1 MRRRAVLL
9 LTVTT
14 MALLAVASPAWAAE
28 FEVNSTGD
36 QGDENPG
43 DGSCFTGDVLV
54 IGDECTL
61 RAAIQEA
68 NDNENAPTV
77 DKIRFGVPTTGVA
90 TISPAS
96 ELDTITE
103 PVTIN
108 GYSQPGSRPNTATTG
123 TNAVLKIVLDGF
135 NSDGVFSGLVVKA
148 RNSTVRGLVINNGFR
163 FGVLLD
169 EETPSDKGR
178 TVEGCF
184 IGTDASGTQGPG
196 NNGGVIIDDGE
207 GNVVGGNTLAARNLI
222 SANTNAGVFV
232 SSPANGN
239 TIQGNLIGTNKNG
252 TDSNLGNFTG
262 VHIVGGS
269 NNTIGGNGAATNTIA
284 YNRGRHGVQ
293 VQGLTDPSSGTG
305 NRILSNS
312 IHSNAELGIQLGA
325 DGVTPNDPGD
335 ADTGANRLQNF
346 PVLTSATRFLD
357 RRTGINGRLNSTP
370 NRDFTIQF
378 FSNPSTDPNE
388 GRTFLGEI
396 QVTTN
401 RKGNTGTFTFTTNR
415 GAVSEG
421 QFITATATRNSTG
434 DTSEFS
440 QGKRVEPPVFEQ
452 TG

>member
-1 MRRRAVLL
+1 
-9 LTVTT
+9 
-14 MALLAVASPAWAAE
+14 
-28 FEVNSTGD
+28 
-36 QGDENPG
+36 
-43 DGSCFTGDVLV
+43 
-54 IGDECTL
+54 
-61 RAAIQEA
+61 
-68 NDNENAPTV
+68 
-77 DKIRFGVPTTGVA
+77 
-90 TISPAS
+90 
-96 ELDTITE
+96 
-103 PVTIN
+103 
-108 GYSQPGSRPNTATTG
+108 
-123 TNAVLKIVLDGF
+123 
-135 NSDGVFSGLVVKA
+135 
-148 RNSTVRGLVINNGFR
+148 VINNGFR
-163 FGVLLD
+163 AGVVLD

-207 GNVVGGNTLAARNLI
+207 GNVVGGDTLAARNLI

-239 TIQGNLIGTNKNG
+239 TIQGNLIGTDKNG
-252 TDSNLGNFTG
+252 TYSNLGNFTG

-269 NNTIGGNGAATNTIA
+269 NNTIGGNGAAGNTIA

-312 IHSNAELGIQLGA
+312 IHNNAELGIQLGA
-325 DGVTPNDPGD
+325 DGVTPNDPAANMD
-335 ADTGANRLQNF
+335 SDTGPNRLQNF
-346 PVLTSATRFLD
+346 PVITSATKFLD
-357 RRTGINGRLNSTP
+357 NTTNISGKLNSTP

-388 GRTFLGEI
+388 GKTFLGQI

-401 RKGNTGTFTFTTNR
+401 RKGNTGTFTFTTKR

-421 QFITATATRNSTG
+421 QFITATATRNATG

-440 QGKRVEPPVFEQ
+440 QGKRVDPPVIGP